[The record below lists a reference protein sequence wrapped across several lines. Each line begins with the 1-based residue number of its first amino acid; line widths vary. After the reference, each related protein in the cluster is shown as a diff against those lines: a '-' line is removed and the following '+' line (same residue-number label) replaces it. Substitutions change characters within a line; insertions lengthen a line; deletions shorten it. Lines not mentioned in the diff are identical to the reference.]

1 MTTLDA
7 RLAETFSNTPT
18 RPRPGTGW
26 VDVIA
31 ESELPLEVGIPALV
45 GGAPVAVFRTFDG
58 AVYALSN
65 LDPSTGA
72 SVMARGIVGSR
83 GDTPTVA
90 SPLYK
95 HVFDLRTGHC
105 LDDASLALVAYEVRV
120 QGGVVQVR
128 GADDDGR
135 R

>member
-7 RLAETFSNTPT
+7 GPAETLASTLAT
-18 RPRPGTGW
+18 PRPGTGW
-26 VDVIA
+26 VNVIA
-31 ESELPLEVGIPALV
+31 ESELPVEVGVPALV

-58 AVYALSN
+58 GVYALSN
-65 LDPSTGA
+65 LDPKTGA

-83 GDTPTVA
+83 GDVPTVA

-95 HVFDLRTGHC
+95 HVFDLQTGRC
-105 LDDASLALVAYEVRV
+105 LDDDSFALVTYEVRV

-128 GADDDGR
+128 GVDDDDRG
-135 R
+135 